1 MMQAALTSGRRPKEI
16 PMRTYVIS
24 AILVLGSAFHAT
36 AQVAVQQQPT
46 SSSVTLAGIGM
57 FIYPAEGQSPEQQQ
71 ADEAACMQWAESQT
85 GLVLQPGSVDT
96 QAAADA
102 SRQQAADATQGAAVG
117 GAARGALAGVA
128 IGAIAGDAG
137 TGAAIGA
144 TAGAIGG
151 RRAKKNV
158 EAEAAYA
165 GAAQAEAQSTEA
177 VETFKKAAGV
187 CLQGRGYTVQ

>member
-1 MMQAALTSGRRPKEI
+1 MIRAAFTAGRRPKEN
-16 PMRTYVIS
+16 PMRTYVIT

-36 AQVAVQQQPT
+36 AQVAVQQQA
-46 SSSVTLAGIGM
+46 SSTVTLAGIGM

-102 SRQQAADATQGAAVG
+102 ARQQTADATQGAAVG

-151 RRAKKNV
+151 RRAKKGA
-158 EAEAAYA
+158 EAEAASA
-165 GAAQAEAQSTEA
+165 GAAQAQAQSDEA
-177 VETFKKAAGV
+177 VETFSKAAGV

>member
-1 MMQAALTSGRRPKEI
+1 MRRYLIAAAL
-16 PMRTYVIS
+16 V
-24 AILVLGSAFHAT
+24 LVPASYAT
-36 AQVAVQQQPT
+36 AQVAVQQQA
-46 SSSVTLAGIGM
+46 SSTVTLAGIGM
-57 FIYPAEGQSPEQQQ
+57 FIYPAEGQSAEQQQ

-151 RRAKKNV
+151 RRAKKQV
-158 EAEAAYA
+158 EAEAGQQ
-165 GAAQAEAQSTEA
+165 GAAQAQAQSDEA
-177 VETFKKAAGV
+177 VETFSKAAGV

>member
-1 MMQAALTSGRRPKEI
+1 MRKYLITIALL
-16 PMRTYVIS
+16 
-24 AILVLGSAFHAT
+24 LVPASYAT

-71 ADEAACMQWAESQT
+71 ADEDACMQWAESQT

-96 QAAADA
+96 QAAGDA
-102 SRQQAADATQGAAVG
+102 AQQQAADATQGAAVG

-151 RRAKKNV
+151 RRAKKQV
-158 EAEAAYA
+158 EAEAGQQ
-165 GAAQAEAQSTEA
+165 GAAQAQAQSDEA
-177 VETFKKAAGV
+177 VETFSKAAGV